1 MGAVACLRTI
11 QQYKDDPV
19 IKNVKYVVAD
29 SPFSSFKKIAT
40 ELVCKMVM
48 LPEFISG
55 IVADAFAEKIK
66 DRYGIDLKEINF

>member
-1 MGAVACLRTI
+1 VACLRTI

-48 LPEFISG
+48 LP
-55 IVADAFAEKIK
+55 
-66 DRYGIDLKEINF
+66 